1 MPRYHFH
8 IIDAVNVFDTKG
20 IALPDERAA
29 RLHARVAARNFNRN
43 LKGEKIKVRVTDEK
57 GQTICEAQPDSRD

>member
-1 MPRYHFH
+1 M
-8 IIDAVNVFDTKG
+8 N
-20 IALPDERAA
+20 ALLGFTQGS
-29 RLHARVAARNFNRN
+29 RLGTFNRN